1 MNLIQDW
8 LPCEYQTKEKVAL
21 AFGPFV
27 TWSMLRTFCEELTE
41 ASE

>member
-8 LPCEYQTKEKVAL
+8 LLCEYQTKEKVAP

-27 TWSMLRTFCEELTE
+27 TLEYVENLL
-41 ASE
+41 